1 MLLHQRGLD
10 EPRIKELKK
19 LALQVV
25 PLLPDDQKEAE
36 YVLGLAWVHLA
47 FLNEHKLL
55 GAIAEETVLD
65 NTVLE
70 FKRVAHAS
78 S

>member
-1 MLLHQRGLD
+1 MLLHQHGLD

-25 PLLPDDQKEAE
+25 PLLPDNQKEAE
-36 YVLGLAWVHLA
+36 YVLGLAWIHVA
-47 FLNEHKLL
+47 FLNEHKTL
-55 GAIAEETVLD
+55 GEIAEETVLD

-70 FKRVAHAS
+70 FKRTGHS
-78 S
+78 RP